1 MRVRCVHPGLTEEL
15 RFQLE
20 TRTIDSI
27 AHSGRAGCSGLECG
41 LVHVVYGLGRWAG
54 LDGYYIADTDYSGYP
69 MWYPAVFFQI
79 VDPRSSRYWQPS
91 IWTPPSRAGSWARVI
106 LPWAA
111 DHRLFEDLVNGEA
124 RAVAAFKRYRELMD
138 LEFAD
143 DPARQ
148 TAHHLQ
154 DAWVQC
160 PSCDDAWEVKDRVL
174 EIIRCPYCKAIWLSP
189 FGVNSPME

>member
-1 MRVRCVHPGLTEEL
+1 MRVRCVHPGLKEEL

-27 AHSGRAGCSGLECG
+27 AHSGRADCSGLECG
-41 LVHVVYGLGRWAG
+41 LVRVVYGLGRWAG

-91 IWTPPSRAGSWARVI
+91 IWTPPGRAGSWARVI

-111 DHRLFEDLVNGEA
+111 ITDSSKTWLMVRLVRSPPSSVIANSRISSSQMVRRGKRRITCRMPGCSA
-124 RAVAAFKRYRELMD
+124 RVVMMRGR
-138 LEFAD
+138 
-143 DPARQ
+143 
-148 TAHHLQ
+148 
-154 DAWVQC
+154 
-160 PSCDDAWEVKDRVL
+160 
-174 EIIRCPYCKAIWLSP
+174 
-189 FGVNSPME
+189 